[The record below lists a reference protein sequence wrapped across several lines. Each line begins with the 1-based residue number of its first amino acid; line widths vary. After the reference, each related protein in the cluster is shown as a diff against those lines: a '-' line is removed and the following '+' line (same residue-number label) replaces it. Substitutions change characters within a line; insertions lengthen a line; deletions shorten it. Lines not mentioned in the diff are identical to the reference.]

1 MNQQRIS
8 SSPLASLRKPIANI
22 LLISFIFAGM
32 LMAVV
37 FGGTVG
43 GSTFAQKAQS
53 LLGLNS
59 VQIWWY
65 VTRASGLTGYFL
77 IWLSMVWG
85 FAIPSKIIQPILD
98 NTFTYDFHEHL
109 SLVGLGF
116 IVLHVIVLMFDKYLP
131 FNILQILIPFTDTYR
146 PIWVGLGI
154 ISFYILLLVTLTFY
168 LRAQIGGKAFRSIH
182 LLSML
187 GYLGATLH
195 GFFAGTDSALPITMF
210 LYILT
215 FLIVIFMTVY
225 WLVMRYFGQDEK
237 ATAAA
242 PQRST
247 QSQVQR
253 GSMSSSNVG
262 HGTRRKRA

>member
-1 MNQQRIS
+1 MNQQRTFS
-8 SSPLASLRKPIANI
+8 YQLGLLRKPIANI
-22 LLISFIFAGM
+22 LLISGIFAAM
-32 LMAVV
+32 LIAVV
-37 FGGTVG
+37 FGGSVG

-53 LLGLNS
+53 LLGMNS

-116 IVLHVIVLMFDKYLP
+116 IVLHVVVLMFDKYLP
-131 FNILQILIPFTDTYR
+131 FNIIQILIPFTDTYR

-154 ISFYILLLVTLTFY
+154 ISFYILMLVTLTFY
-168 LRAQIGGKAFRSIH
+168 LRSQIGSKAFRSIH
-182 LLSML
+182 LFSML

-210 LYILT
+210 LYVLT
-215 FLIVIFMTVY
+215 FLVVVFMTIY
-225 WLVMRYFGQDEK
+225 WLVMRYLGHDEK
-237 ATAAA
+237 PTVVA
-242 PQRST
+242 PPRPAQIPAQRKPLNS
-247 QSQVQR
+247 SHAGQR
-253 GSMSSSNVG
+253 M
-262 HGTRRKRA
+262 RKRA